1 MATPSGQSADCKNE
15 SWAHPA
21 LMKVTHGGEFVE
33 TDLPESL
40 AEELSGR
47 LPPLPLSQAVTEQTG
62 VALHRVRLL
71 EDAVHKVVGVDVVLD
86 EAVEGDLQLGGKGQQ
101 NPAEQKRRKLVS
113 IS

>member
-15 SWAHPA
+15 SWAFPA
-21 LMKVTHGGEFVE
+21 LILSYSRTRVGEFME

-47 LPPLPLSQAVTEQTG
+47 LPPLPLSQAVIEQTG
-62 VALHRVRLL
+62 VVLHRIRLL
-71 EDAVHKVVGVDVVLD
+71 KDAVQKVVGVDVVLD

-101 NPAEQKRRKLVS
+101 NPAEQ
-113 IS
+113 